1 MAGGGE
7 SDADDDAVG
16 AVGAPP
22 AIDFPAEV
30 SDPKYDGETGMTRA
44 VPGLAVRL
52 GSPALVVPESHLRPQ
67 AASVFEL
74 GPRPGGHREA
84 AVGPSR
90 VRSIFIP
97 RASTICP
104 LLWAFIILGHCP
116 EAAFHLH
123 ALTCFSSP
131 LIVICVHC

>member
-7 SDADDDAVG
+7 SDADDDAAG

-30 SDPKYDGETGMTRA
+30 SDPKYDGETGMARA

-52 GSPALVVPESHLRPQ
+52 GSPALLVPESHLRPQ

-84 AVGPSR
+84 ADGLSR

-104 LLWAFIILGHCP
+104 LVGIYSPWPPFCATVQRPLFISTP
-116 EAAFHLH
+116 
-123 ALTCFSSP
+123 
-131 LIVICVHC
+131 